1 MKVYLVPKANLSGL
15 AMTSYPNWEIPTPPA
30 SISLFQLRNF
40 ILNQAITITHLSQI
54 APENLP
60 YLVVDS
66 PAWLAGDELLLF
78 HCQTPDKTAYFRMP
92 RPLIN
97 DNGVQFQQTTL
108 LDWVTFTYQLEHPY
122 DYFTRKQWIEQ
133 LNQQLIP
140 LLGFGITRPQ
150 DKGFMGYTDSFVL
163 GNNWGMAAAGGASQ
177 GGTVLISLNGQG
189 CALAQSGWEA
199 QLQRWLQTQV
209 TEAKLTRVDIAY
221 DDYEGQFLTPETA
234 RAECQQQNKGIFYT
248 SGRHPSWELAGD
260 WDSPTGRK
268 TLYVGSPKSEKRLRI
283 YTKGRELGDPLS
295 PWIRSELVLRNS
307 KRFLLPLD
315 ILTNSSAYLAA
326 TYSTAN
332 KAGPFQ
338 FLAQGKP
345 LASRLQTTAQTV
357 EITLASQIRHGRRGV
372 GKLINTLKE
381 LSYSDTEIVNFL
393 SAKGTPPKLTKTLE
407 LLKRFS

>member
-1 MKVYLVPKANLSGL
+1 MKVYLVPNEPLSGL
-15 AMTSYPNWEIPTPPA
+15 TMTSHPNWEISPPPA
-30 SISLFQLRNF
+30 ITDPLKLREF
-40 ILNQAITITHLSQI
+40 LLSQAITITHLSQI

-66 PAWLAGDELLLF
+66 PAWSAGDEFLLF
-78 HCQTPDKTAYFRMP
+78 HCKSSDKTAYFRMP

-97 DNGVQFQQTTL
+97 DNGVQFQPTTL
-108 LDWVTFTYQLEHPY
+108 LDWAAFTYQLEFPY
-122 DYFTRKQWIEQ
+122 DYFTREQWIER

-140 LLGFGITRPQ
+140 LFGFGITRPQ
-150 DKGFMGYTDSFVL
+150 DKGFLGYTDSFML

-199 QLQRWLQTQV
+199 RLQRWLQTQV
-209 TEAKLTRVDIAY
+209 TEARLTRVDIAY
-221 DDYEGQFLTPETA
+221 DDYEGKFLTPETA
-234 RAECQQQNKGIFYT
+234 RAECQQQTNGIFYT
-248 SGRHPSWELAGD
+248 SGRYPSWQLIGD
-260 WDSPTGRK
+260 WDSPIGKK
-268 TLYVGSPKSEKRLRI
+268 TLYVGSPQSEKRLRI
-283 YTKGRELGDPLS
+283 YTKGRELGDSLS

-307 KRFLLPLD
+307 KRFRLPLD
-315 ILTNSSAYLAA
+315 ILTHSTAYLAA
-326 TYSTAN
+326 AYSTAN

-338 FLAQGKP
+338 FLAQGAP

-372 GKLINTLKE
+372 GKLVNTLKE
-381 LSYSDTEIVNFL
+381 LNYSDTEIVNFL
-393 SAKGTPPKLTKTLE
+393 SSKGTPPKLTKTLE